1 LCWAIDY
8 LRRLKRPV
16 RSDPRPSNPSRGRG
30 EAVCGRLPAFWPAA
44 AFWSALCELGALA
57 ADELLGAACSVAD
70 ELGAVA
76 LLPAAAPA
84 ALGSVVLL
92 GVELVEDELL
102 GVVVLLGEVVLWFIP
117 LEEEE
122 VELELLGLVPVAA
135 APWSLGVVP
144 LLVLLAGV

>member
-1 LCWAIDY
+1 
-8 LRRLKRPV
+8 
-16 RSDPRPSNPSRGRG
+16 
-30 EAVCGRLPAFWPAA
+30 LPAFWPAA

-57 ADELLGAACSVAD
+57 ADELLGAVCSVAD

-102 GVVVLLGEVVLWFIP
+102 GAVVLWLMP
-117 LEEEE
+117 VDGLELDG
-122 VELELLGLVPVAA
+122 VELVLELVGLVPVAA

-144 LLVLLAGV
+144 LLVLLAGVWLEAGGFCD